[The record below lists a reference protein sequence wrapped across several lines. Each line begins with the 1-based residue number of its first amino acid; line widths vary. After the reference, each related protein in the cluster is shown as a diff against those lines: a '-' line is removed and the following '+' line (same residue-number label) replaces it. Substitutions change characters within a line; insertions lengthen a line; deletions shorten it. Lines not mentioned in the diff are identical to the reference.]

1 SMPQAEKKKP
11 EYAAVLAADQVL
23 SGAEYPSSSEIA
35 GFLKANS
42 LWGELIAVDAAL
54 DQGDL
59 DRARAVIK
67 EWPENERSALH
78 LIRVARYER
87 YKGRTRDAVSLSKKA
102 LEQASTSSRALIE
115 HLLALIADERLADAV
130 KLYSDALYKDM
141 LKPHERWMDALLV
154 GKDKGWMAANVITSY
169 LQPPS

>member
-1 SMPQAEKKKP
+1 
-11 EYAAVLAADQVL
+11 
-23 SGAEYPSSSEIA
+23 
-35 GFLKANS
+35 
-42 LWGELIAVDAAL
+42 
-54 DQGDL
+54 
-59 DRARAVIK
+59 
-67 EWPENERSALH
+67 
-78 LIRVARYER
+78 
-87 YKGRTRDAVSLSKKA
+87 LSKKA

-169 LQPPS
+169 LQPPSREEALSLRLLALRAMSVAGDPRAGLHLKRMGDELPQNPDYLTSKAEY